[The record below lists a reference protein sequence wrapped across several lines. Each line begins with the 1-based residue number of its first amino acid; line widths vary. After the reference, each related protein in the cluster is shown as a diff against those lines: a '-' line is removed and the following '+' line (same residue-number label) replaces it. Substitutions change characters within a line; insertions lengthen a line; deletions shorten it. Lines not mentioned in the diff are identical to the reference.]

1 MHDLTQGSIPKHIVR
16 MAIPMA
22 IGMVFQT
29 LYYLVDLYFVGRLGD
44 AALAGVSA
52 AGNIQF
58 IVMALTQVLGVG
70 TMVLISHAAGRK
82 DQVDGNLIFNQSL
95 LLAAIAAVVVWV
107 GGLLFADDY
116 LRTLAADEATLRAGT
131 EYLVWFLPAL
141 GLQFAIISIGSAL
154 RGTGIAKPTMVVQV
168 LTVVLNAILAPILIA
183 GWGTG
188 RPMGVAGAALAST
201 ISVAFAVLLLLVY
214 FIKLEHFVGFDAKL
228 WRPHLPT
235 WMRLLRIG
243 VPAGGEFALIFV
255 SMAINYYIV
264 RDFGAA
270 AQAGFGVGSRMMQA
284 IFLPAMAVAFAAAP
298 IAGQN
303 FAAGK
308 FDRARQTFFE
318 AVKIGSVV
326 MVAATLFAHW
336 RPQWLISVFAQ
347 DPAVVDV
354 AVQFLRTISWNFVA
368 TGIVFTCSGMFQ
380 AMGNTVP
387 SVIAS
392 AFRLVIFAVPAF
404 WISSRPGFQ
413 LHWLW
418 YISVAATTVASFLT
432 VWLLYRE
439 AEKKRTRGLA
449 GGAPAAMPT
458 DAAAEAA
465 AG

>member
-1 MHDLTQGSIPKHIVR
+1 MHDLTQGSIPRHIVR
-16 MAIPMA
+16 MAVPMA

-29 LYYLVDLYFVGRLGD
+29 MYYLVDLYFVGKLGD

-52 AGNIQF
+52 AGNVQF

-70 TMVLISHAAGRK
+70 TMVLIAHAAGRK
-82 DQVDGNLIFNQSL
+82 DAVDGNLVFNQSL
-95 LLAAIAAVVVWV
+95 LLAALAALITFV
-107 GGLLFADDY
+107 GGFVLADDY
-116 LRTLAADEATLRAGT
+116 LRTLAADEATLKAGT
-131 EYLVWFLPAL
+131 DYLVWFLPAL
-141 GLQFAIISIGSAL
+141 GLQFAVISIGSAL
-154 RGTGIAKPTMVVQV
+154 RGTGIAKPTMIVQV
-168 LTVVLNAILAPILIA
+168 LTVVMNAVLAPILIA

-201 ISVAFAVLLLLVY
+201 ISVAFAVIVLLIY
-214 FIKLEHFVGFDAKL
+214 FVKLEHFVSFDVSL
-228 WRPHLPT
+228 WRPHFPT
-235 WMRLLRIG
+235 WDRLLRIG

-264 RDFGAA
+264 GGFGAA

-308 FDRARQTFFE
+308 FDRARETFFE
-318 AVKIGSVV
+318 AVKIGSIV

-336 RPQWLISVFAQ
+336 RPHWLISVFAS

-368 TGIVFTCSGMFQ
+368 AGIVFTCSSMFQ
-380 AMGNTVP
+380 AIGNTVP
-387 SVIAS
+387 SVISS
-392 AFRLVIFAVPAF
+392 AVRLVLFAVPAF
-404 WISSRPGFQ
+404 WMSSRPGFQ

-418 YISVAATTVASFLT
+418 YISVAASTLATIFT

-439 AEKKRTRGLA
+439 GEKRRAL
-449 GGAPAAMPT
+449 GAPGTPPPV
-458 DAAAEAA
+458 AAEVV

>member
-1 MHDLTQGSIPKHIVR
+1 MHDLTQGSIARHIVR
-16 MAIPMA
+16 MAVPMA

-44 AALAGVSA
+44 AAIAGVSA

-82 DQVDGNLIFNQSL
+82 DRVDGNLIFNQSL
-95 LLAAIAAVVVWV
+95 LLAAIAAVIVYV
-107 GGLLFADDY
+107 GGLLLADDY
-116 LRTLAADEATLRAGT
+116 LRTLAADDATLEAGT
-131 EYLVWFLPAL
+131 AYLVWFLPAM
-141 GLQFAIISIGSAL
+141 GLQFAIVSIGSAL
-154 RGTGIAKPTMVVQV
+154 RGTGIAKPTMIVQV

-201 ISVAFAVLLLLVY
+201 ISVSFAVLLLLGY
-214 FIKLEHFVGFDAKL
+214 FLKLEHFVGFDASL
-228 WRPHLPT
+228 WRPHFPT
-235 WMRLLRIG
+235 WVRLLRIG

-255 SMAINYYIV
+255 SLGINYYIV

-303 FAAGK
+303 FAAGR
-308 FDRARQTFFE
+308 FDRARETFFE
-318 AVKIGSVV
+318 AVKLGSIV

-336 RPQWLISVFAQ
+336 KPQWLISIFAQ

-380 AMGNTVP
+380 AMGNTMP

-404 WISSRPGFQ
+404 WISSRPGFRLQ
-413 LHWLW
+413 RLW
-418 YISVAATTVASFLT
+418 YISLAASTLASVLT
-432 VWLLYRE
+432 VWLLHRE
-439 AEKKRTRGLA
+439 TVKMRAKGLLS
-449 GGAPAAMPT
+449 GGA
-458 DAAAEAA
+458 
-465 AG
+465 G

>member
-1 MHDLTQGSIPKHIVR
+1 MHDLTEGSIPRHIVR
-16 MAIPMA
+16 MAVPMA

-52 AGNIQF
+52 AGNVQF

-82 DQVDGNLIFNQSL
+82 DQADGNLVFNQSL
-95 LLAAIAAVVVWV
+95 LLAAAAAAIVFV
-107 GGLLFADDY
+107 GGVFLAGPY

-131 EYLVWFLPAL
+131 DYLVWFLPAL
-141 GLQFAIISIGSAL
+141 GLQFAVISIGSAL
-154 RGTGIAKPTMVVQV
+154 RGTGIAKPTMIVQI
-168 LTVVLNAILAPILIA
+168 LTVVLNAVLAPVLIA

-188 RPMGVAGAALAST
+188 RPMGVAGAGLAST
-201 ISVAFAVLLLLVY
+201 ISVAVAVIVLLWY
-214 FIKLEHFVGFDAKL
+214 FVKLEHFVRFDPSL
-228 WRPHLPT
+228 FRPHAPT
-235 WMRLLRIG
+235 LVRLLRIG
-243 VPAGGEFALIFV
+243 VPAGGEFALIFL
-255 SMAINYYIV
+255 SMAINFYIV

-270 AQAGFGVGSRMMQA
+270 AQAGFGVGQRMMQA

-318 AVKIGSVV
+318 AVRIGSVV

-336 RPQWLISVFAQ
+336 RPQWLIGVFAS

-354 AVQFLRTISWNFVA
+354 AVQFLRTISWNFVGS
-368 TGIVFTCSGMFQ
+368 GIVFTCSGMFQ

-387 SVIAS
+387 SVVAS
-392 AFRLVIFAVPAF
+392 AARLVIFAVPAF

-418 YISVAATTVASFLT
+418 YISVAASTVAVVIT
-432 VWLLYRE
+432 VWLLHRE
-439 AEKKRTRGLA
+439 AERRRVRGFS
-449 GGAPAAMPT
+449 GGPPPSAVSEG
-458 DAAAEAA
+458 AAA
-465 AG
+465 